1 MKIFTR
7 ILPAILVAS
16 LVFVVS
22 GQEAERKPV
31 VLVVYYSKSG
41 NTKLMAES
49 VAAGAR
55 ASGNVQ
61 VQLKTVDAATKEDVA
76 AADAIIVGSPVY
88 NANIAPEVMDFINDW
103 PFRRPVLRDKL
114 GAAFVT
120 AGGMSAGEEAAQ
132 MSILRSMLVFGMIV
146 VGGPSWRQA
155 FGASAVVAEDPSY
168 DPAKPPPEK
177 RAPVAAYYLK
187 KGEALGQRVADVV
200 VRWTAGKRT
209 AEARGAQR

>member
-1 MKIFTR
+1 MKIFKR

-16 LVFVVS
+16 LVILAP

-55 ASGNVQ
+55 SSGRVR
-61 VQLKTVDAATKEDVA
+61 VQLKTVDEATKEDVA
-76 AADAIIVGSPVY
+76 AADAIIVGSPVF
-88 NANIAPEVMDFINDW
+88 NANIAPEVMEFINEW
-103 PFRRPVLRDKL
+103 PFRRPILRDKL

-132 MSILRSMLVFGMIV
+132 MSILRSMLVFGMIA
-146 VGGPSWRQA
+146 VGGPNWRQA

-209 AEARGAQR
+209 AEARK

>member
-55 ASGNVQ
+55 SSGKVQ
-61 VQLKTVDAATKEDVA
+61 VQLKTV
-76 AADAIIVGSPVY
+76 
-88 NANIAPEVMDFINDW
+88 
-103 PFRRPVLRDKL
+103 
-114 GAAFVT
+114 
-120 AGGMSAGEEAAQ
+120 
-132 MSILRSMLVFGMIV
+132 
-146 VGGPSWRQA
+146 
-155 FGASAVVAEDPSY
+155 
-168 DPAKPPPEK
+168 
-177 RAPVAAYYLK
+177 
-187 KGEALGQRVADVV
+187 GEATR
-200 VRWTAGKRT
+200 R
-209 AEARGAQR
+209 